1 MFINKNNYEYGLTQ
15 EKVAV
20 DNVFLPEWCNQNPF
34 VFVSRLRKELENKYV
49 S

>member
-20 DNVFLPEWCNQNPF
+20 DNVILPEWAQDNPF
-34 VFVSRLRKELENKYV
+34 KFVARLRRELESNYV